1 MAGKSTLT
9 ARQRNAITALLT
21 ASTIGEAART
31 AGIGET
37 TLYRWMREDAEFVAE
52 YQRQADRILDANIA
66 AIQQAT
72 GVAVEVLKKVLTD
85 SEAGNMAKL
94 TAARHV
100 LEYAYRARDI
110 NLGKKLDE
118 LEKIVRA
125 GTGAAGVEV
134 IHYDNE

>member
-1 MAGKSTLT
+1 MAENSILT

-21 ASTIGEAART
+21 ASTIGEAARM

-72 GVAVEVLKKVLTD
+72 GVAVAVLKKVLTD

-110 NLGKKLDE
+110 NLGKKLDD
-118 LEKIVRA
+118 LERIVKA
-125 GTGAAGVEV
+125 NAAGVEV
-134 IHYDNE
+134 IHYEE